1 MNNGII
7 ITHKPQADFGRYSVV
22 IDGKSYHLTNDLN
35 PSELLDTLGIP
46 HTYKI
51 ITENS

>member
-1 MNNGII
+1 MYNNGII
-7 ITHKPQADFGRYSVV
+7 IKHSPSADFGKFTLIV
-22 IDGKSYHLTNDLN
+22 DGKVLSITNSIN

-51 ITENS
+51 EVK

>member
-7 ITHKPQADFGRYSVV
+7 IKHSPAADFGKFTV
-22 IDGKSYHLTNDLN
+22 IVDQKVYHISNSIN

-51 ITENS
+51 EVKA